1 MFDKVPGYLRIF
13 LVKLSTVSF
22 IWKKSMFFWNQVG
35 YKMVKG
41 MFTLSFFGFRQKFNQ
56 IKFHLKLVANRVIWQ
71 KYENPTEADSE

>member
-1 MFDKVPGYLRIF
+1 MFDKVPGYLHIF

-22 IWKKSMFFWNQVG
+22 IWKKSMVWNQIG
-35 YKMVKG
+35 SKKVKG
-41 MFTLSFFGFRQKFNQ
+41 MFTFWIFGFRQKFNQ